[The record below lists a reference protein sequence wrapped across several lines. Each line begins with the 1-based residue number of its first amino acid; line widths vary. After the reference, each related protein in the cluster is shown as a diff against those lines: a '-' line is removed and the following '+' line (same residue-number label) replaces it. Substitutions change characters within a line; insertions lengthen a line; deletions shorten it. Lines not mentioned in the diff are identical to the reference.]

1 MKTYIYPEFPKTNG
15 LFIYLI
21 DENPDSWSDECVPA
35 IGKEFVCR
43 FTDGKTFI
51 PSTALETIL
60 DGYGSDGLGGTT
72 VVVSEAEVVAK
83 KYGEMFFS
91 FVTNKLYDSAE
102 EAISAAYR
110 AILRS
115 QLKEAGVH
123 GSWEWLFLPFLREEW
138 LALKKRSL
146 IALLKKI
153 AIPLKDHGLRI
164 LSHDSVGYYGPSQI
178 DFMVDL
184 LGLAAEDSPYFNAD
198 RLNSLGKNV
207 FYIKPDGRIPTRHS
221 EFYSEF
227 AEIELT
233 RLVAEEKKFETNIP
247 YDREKLE
254 EMKIF
259 FAKATV
265 SEAYHTTF
273 GNTGEASLRLH
284 HPDYCDGESMGI
296 RGEVSRSFLKK
307 FCANYDSSG
316 TSQYVNFS
324 HHFSYE
330 SLPDFKLW
338 KK

>member
-1 MKTYIYPEFPKTNG
+1 MQNYITKIPRTNG

-35 IGKEFVCR
+35 IGREFVCR

-72 VVVSEAEVVAK
+72 VVVSEAEVVSK

-91 FVTNKLYDSAE
+91 FGTNKLYDSAE
-102 EAISAAYR
+102 EAIFASYR

-123 GSWEWLFLPFLREEW
+123 TSWEWLFLPFLREEW

-146 IALLKKI
+146 IAFLKKI

-164 LSHDSVGYYGPSQI
+164 IPHDSVGYYGPSQI
-178 DFMVDL
+178 KFMVDL
-184 LGLAAEDSPYFNAD
+184 LGPEESPYFDAD

-207 FYIKPDGRIPTRHS
+207 FYIKPDGGIPSRYS

-233 RLVAEEKKFETNIP
+233 RLAAEGRNFETNIP

-259 FAKATV
+259 FAKAKV
-265 SEAYHTTF
+265 SEARHATF
-273 GNTGEASLRLH
+273 GNTGEALLLLH

-307 FCANYDSSG
+307 FCAKYDSSG

-324 HHFSYE
+324 HHFSFK